1 MPLYATR
8 KRGSCDCG
16 SWKSSED
23 RTWNRTCA
31 SRTTALHESQ
41 EGIAAPG
48 NETAITGKG
57 RGRGSPCI
65 VHGRL
70 KVERSLGDSTTGS
83 KQAEAEPQ
91 VQSQALGEAPVVLEV
106 GFEDFIAIVI
116 LHDGAGLCVRS
127 DISRE
132 EIGKW
137 ILGRDW

>member
-8 KRGSCDCG
+8 KRGPCHCG

-31 SRTTALHESQ
+31 SRATALHESQ

-48 NETAITGKG
+48 NEAAIAGKG

-70 KVERSLGDSTTGS
+70 KVERSLGDITVGPE
-83 KQAEAEPQ
+83 QADAEPQ
-91 VQSQALGEAPVVLEV
+91 VQCQALGDAPVVLEIR
-106 GFEDFIAIVI
+106 FEKFVAVVI
-116 LHDGAGLCVRS
+116 LYDRAGLRIGGDV
-127 DISRE
+127 SRE
-132 EIGKW
+132 EISE
-137 ILGRDW
+137 